1 LWNLKSCAAEF
12 CTRSS
17 GVQHARPLANLGLR
31 SRRGQNWLLSSHQSD
46 RFGFSP
52 KLLAGSG
59 GPELGIRS
67 LRGYHIL
74 GLHPMSAL
82 WSLARFLM
90 ESERSR
96 IPVNTAQR
104 KNGLCSLDPSAK
116 REKKAIAKLLNARPV
131 TRASQSRS
139 SRRQQPL
146 TWLARNRALEPFPF
160 ECALN
165 VPADL

>member
-1 LWNLKSCAAEF
+1 
-12 CTRSS
+12 
-17 GVQHARPLANLGLR
+17 
-31 SRRGQNWLLSSHQSD
+31 
-46 RFGFSP
+46 
-52 KLLAGSG
+52 
-59 GPELGIRS
+59 
-67 LRGYHIL
+67 
-74 GLHPMSAL
+74 MSAL

-104 KNGLCSLDPSAK
+104 KNGLCSLDPFAK

-146 TWLARNRALEPFPF
+146 TW
-160 ECALN
+160 
-165 VPADL
+165 